1 MLTDADGCT
10 SVDDAG
16 LGSADFDGAASRAAR
31 PSAHLEQGL
40 GLWVS
45 PVRSLVLLMD
55 NVEMA
60 RFKVRTV
67 AITSDVHRLSGDT
80 SRGRCVTDN
89 SNALWLRVEL
99 SCAHFDFT
107 LSS

>member
-1 MLTDADGCT
+1 MLTNADCCT
-10 SVDDAG
+10 SVDDAS
-16 LGSADFDGAASRAAR
+16 LGSAHFDGAASRATR
-31 PSAHLEQGL
+31 PSTHLEQGL

-45 PVRSLVLLMD
+45 PVGGLVLLMD
-55 NVEMA
+55 NIEMA

-80 SRGRCVTDN
+80 SRGCCVTDN
-89 SNALWLRVEL
+89 SNALWLRIEL

>member
-1 MLTDADGCT
+1 MN
-10 SVDDAG
+10 
-16 LGSADFDGAASRAAR
+16 
-31 PSAHLEQGL
+31 
-40 GLWVS
+40 
-45 PVRSLVLLMD
+45 

-67 AITSDVHRLSGDT
+67 AIASDVHRLSGDT
-80 SRGRCVTDN
+80 SRGCCVTDN

>member
-16 LGSADFDGAASRAAR
+16 LGSSHFYGAARCTTR
-31 PSAHLEQGL
+31 PGAHLEQGL

-80 SRGRCVTDN
+80 GRGRCVTDN

>member
-16 LGSADFDGAASRAAR
+16 LGSAHFDGAARCTTR
-31 PSAHLEQGL
+31 PGAHLEQGL

-45 PVRSLVLLMD
+45 PVGGLVLFMD

-60 RFKVRTV
+60 RFKARTV

-89 SNALWLRVEL
+89 SNAFWLRVEL
-99 SCAHFDFT
+99 SCAHFNFT